1 MKSWCIKDNKT
12 GQFFKVLLSREEL
25 EDYLKEN
32 PHIIEC
38 INCIECD
45 YASSITLE

>member
-12 GQFFKVLLSREEL
+12 GQVFKILLTKEEL
-25 EDYLKEN
+25 EDYLDKN
-32 PHIIEC
+32 PHIVEC

-45 YASSITLE
+45 DSPSITLE